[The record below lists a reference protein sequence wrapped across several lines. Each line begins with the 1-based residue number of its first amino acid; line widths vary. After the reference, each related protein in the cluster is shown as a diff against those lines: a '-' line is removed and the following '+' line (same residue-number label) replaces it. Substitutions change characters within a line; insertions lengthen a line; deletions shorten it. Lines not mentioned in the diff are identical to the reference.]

1 MKALGSLP
9 TPIKSLT
16 TSDTGAVVSVLEKG
30 GNQYL
35 VVVNRDFRNV
45 MNLSID
51 VDSSVSRVLKNGSTT
66 TPDGSTI
73 AVEPGDMVIFT
84 WRK

>member
-1 MKALGSLP
+1 MGVYDELQE
-9 TPIKSLT
+9 T
-16 TSDTGAVVSVLEKG
+16 
-30 GNQYL
+30 
-35 VVVNRDFRNV
+35 

-51 VDSSVSRVLKNGSTT
+51 VDSSVNRVLKNGSTT